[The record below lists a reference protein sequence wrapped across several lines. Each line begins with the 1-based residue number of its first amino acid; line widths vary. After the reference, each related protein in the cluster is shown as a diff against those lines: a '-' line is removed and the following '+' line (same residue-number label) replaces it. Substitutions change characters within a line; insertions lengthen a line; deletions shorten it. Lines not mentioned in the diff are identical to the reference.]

1 MDIEVRKGS
10 KVVDQIPEKAQQVG
24 RSIFALYKNKKYL
37 IELDAQRRGT
47 AFIDLKKGEIK

>member
-1 MDIEVRKGS
+1 MDIEVRKGC
-10 KVVDQIPEKAQQVG
+10 KVVDQISEKVQQVG

-37 IELDAQRRGT
+37 IEFDAQRRGT